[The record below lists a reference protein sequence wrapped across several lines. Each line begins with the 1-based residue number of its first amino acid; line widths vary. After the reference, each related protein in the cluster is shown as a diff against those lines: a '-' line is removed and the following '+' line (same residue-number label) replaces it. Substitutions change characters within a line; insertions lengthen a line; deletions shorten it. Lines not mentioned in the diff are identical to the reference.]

1 MTRVILACING
12 VCVRKFLFFS
22 SLLVATLACAIP
34 GAAPSSPDSAP
45 QPMDM
50 GVLNTAIAQTADASW
65 ALTATNLPTSTP
77 TPTAT
82 FTPTITPTPT
92 PTFIVP
98 FRTATPLWIITEEAS
113 VVPIGTAG
121 GSGGAQEQIKYTG
134 KEWTCQPVGKYP
146 PKGFVFKAG
155 TPFVASWTIVN
166 TGTKTWTVNG
176 VDVVYTGGWRH
187 EETRIQ
193 DFHANVPTGGRIK
206 VTASFIA
213 PKREGE
219 YNSYFTLM
227 VGKRRFCH
235 LAISFGVVE

>member
-1 MTRVILACING
+1 MHNG
-12 VCVRKFLFFS
+12 VRVRKFLFIS
-22 SLLVATLACAIP
+22 TLLVMTLACSVP
-34 GAAPSSPDSAP
+34 GMSAPSSNSAP
-45 QPMDM
+45 MD
-50 GVLNTAIAQTADASW
+50 VNALNTFIAQTANA
-65 ALTATNLPTSTP
+65 AQTMTATYFPTSTP
-77 TPTAT
+77 TPTVT
-82 FTPTITPTPT
+82 LTPTITPTPT

-98 FRTATPLWIITEEAS
+98 FRTATPRWVITEEPTI
-113 VVPIGTAG
+113 VPIFTAG
-121 GSGGAQEQIKYTG
+121 GSGGSAKDQIKYTG
-134 KEWTCQPVGKYP
+134 KEWTCQGVGKYP

-155 TPFVASWTIVN
+155 TPFVASWDLVN

-176 VDVVYTGGWRH
+176 VDVIYTGGWRH
-187 EETRIQ
+187 ENTRIQ

-227 VGKRRFCH
+227 VGNRRFCQ